1 MRSKRIAAAGL
12 ALALSL
18 HGAALAQ
25 MPGHGAGEGEG
36 APGMQGGMMMQG
48 DMMPEAMREQMEQM
62 MRPMMQEMMREM
74 MGETETG
81 EPAPSGAAPSADHDA
96 HHPAEGEQ
104 AAGSAATDAY
114 RAANLAMHE
123 AMDIEFSDNADIDF
137 ARGMIGHHQGAIDM
151 ARIVLEHGEDPDL
164 RQLAEEIIEA
174 QEAEIAFLQNWIAEN
189 AE

>member
-1 MRSKRIAAAGL
+1 MKRNQMLAAGL
-12 ALALSL
+12 A
-18 HGAALAQ
+18 AALALPGVSLAQ
-25 MPGHGAGEGEG
+25 MADHGSEGEG
-36 APGMQGGMMMQG
+36 APMMQGGMDG
-48 DMMPEAMREQMEQM
+48 MMPDGMAEHMREM

-74 MGETETG
+74 MGEMQTG
-81 EPAPSGAAPSADHDA
+81 EAAPEPAPSDAEPANHDA
-96 HHPAEGEQ
+96 HHPADGEQ
-104 AAGSAATDAY
+104 AAGSPATEAY

-123 AMDIEFSDNADIDF
+123 AMDIEFSDDADIDF

-164 RQLAEEIIEA
+164 RQLAEEILEA

>member
-1 MRSKRIAAAGL
+1 MSSKGIAAAGL
-12 ALALSL
+12 ALALTL
-18 HGAALAQ
+18 PGPALAQ

-36 APGMQGGMMMQG
+36 ASRMQGGMMQG

-74 MGETETG
+74 MGETG
-81 EPAPSGAAPSADHDA
+81 EPAPSGAAPSADQDA
-96 HHPAEGEQ
+96 HHPADVEQ
-104 AAGSAATDAY
+104 MAGSAATEAY
-114 RAANLAMHE
+114 RAASLAMHE
-123 AMDIEFSDNADIDF
+123 AMDIEFSDDADVDF

-151 ARIVLEHGEDPDL
+151 ARIVLEHGKDPDL

-174 QEAEIAFLQNWIAEN
+174 QEAEIAFLRDWIAKN

>member
-1 MRSKRIAAAGL
+1 MRKNRRLAAGL
-12 ALALSL
+12 ALALAL
-18 HGAALAQ
+18 PAAAFAQ
-25 MPGHGAGEGEG
+25 MAGHGAGDGEG
-36 APGMQGGMMMQG
+36 ATAHGGVMMQG
-48 DMMPEAMREQMEQM
+48 DMMPEAMREHMEQM

-74 MGETETG
+74 MRQTETG
-81 EPAPSGAAPSADHDA
+81 GAAPAEAAPSADHDA
-96 HHPAEGEQ
+96 HHPAAGEQ
-104 AAGSAATDAY
+104 AAGSPATEAY
-114 RAANLAMHE
+114 RAANLAMHA

-151 ARIVLEHGEDPDL
+151 ARIVLEHGEDPEL